1 MIGMTSG
8 GILNLFLDP
17 ILIFSLK
24 FGISGAAIATMISQI
39 FSCLVMASIFVCGR
53 SIVNLRI
60 LISIPFQIEFFKK
73 HLRSL

>member
-39 FSCLVMASIFVCGR
+39 FSCLVMASIFVRGR

-60 LISIPFQIEFFKK
+60 SNISLEKALYLVSFFQ
-73 HLRSL
+73 L